1 MLFPLLLKHY
11 LDHFTSVVP
20 LREKLLFSELKLRS
34 NSENAKNSSL
44 HNIPMKKVVS
54 LSPQQSS
61 DTIPNTLKSSYKTIS
76 WKFGVNINLTPHS
89 YLSFAKWKTNPVNQ
103 VQVKDLMEESFQN
116 GHWLLAHIVKLSPSM
131 RMWPIPANPNTDI
144 VFNQPS

>member
-11 LDHFTSVVP
+11 LDHSTSVFP

-44 HNIPMKKVVS
+44 HSIPMKKVVS
-54 LSPQQSS
+54 PLTS
-61 DTIPNTLKSSYKTIS
+61 TVFWYYPNTLKCSYKIS

-89 YLSFAKWKTNPVNQ
+89 YLSIAKWKTNPVNQ
-103 VQVKDLMEESFQN
+103 VQVKDLMEEIFQS
-116 GHWLLAHIVKLSPSM
+116 GHWLLAHIMKLSPSM
-131 RMWPIPANPNTDI
+131 RMWPFPANTNTDI
-144 VFNQPS
+144 ALNQPS